1 MSRIFLSGSFY
12 LSLSK
17 VWRFENMA
25 SMSKH
30 YRWQSTVAWLVLP
43 LTSLG
48 ASLLTFQ
55 TSASAQFQGGDLQG
69 HWSQQ
74 CMAALAGKKIVAPD
88 SDGLFRPSAVMS
100 RAEYAALVQRA
111 FPGMSQ
117 TQRAIAFRDVRPDN
131 PNAKAIQYIQQT
143 GFWLGEGRDQFRP
156 GDLITR
162 SQAFGGLA
170 AGLRYTA
177 KQPESKNLRDAF
189 KDGRMVPDYT
199 RASVAAAL
207 ENRLIIN
214 QPDPKRFNPNQPIT
228 RAELA
233 AAVCQS
239 MPTTTALVPTQWIAS
254 VRFSPG
260 STPTPKPLP
269 PVVIK
274 PGTGNGTP
282 VGFPV
287 VVVPVITN
295 PSPRPPLPPLPQP
308 SFPTQE
314 IRGVWLT
321 NIDSQILFNPQLL
334 RSAIEELG
342 TLKFNTVYP
351 VVWNWGYTLYPSQ
364 VMRQATGEAI
374 DPREPGLRGRDPLA
388 EMVQLG
394 RQNNIAVMPWFEF
407 GFMAP
412 ADSELVKRNP
422 EWVTQRKDG
431 SKVWKEGE
439 YDRVWL
445 NPFKPEVQQFILSL
459 VDEIVSKYGVD
470 GIQFDDHMG
479 LPSEFGYD
487 AYTVAL
493 YKKENPGKEPP
504 VNAKDPQ
511 WLRWRAN
518 KITEFMG
525 RVFAIVKARKPY
537 ATVSLSPNS
546 QAFSYENYLQDWATW
561 RRLGYVEEI
570 LLQAYR
576 TDPTGFISELVQ
588 PDIQEAKKHVPVAIG
603 ILTGLKNKPM
613 PMSIIEQKIQIARD
627 RGFSG
632 VSFFFYETMWNL
644 SSEPSQDRK
653 SSFQMLFTPPVT
665 RPSLVRGWL
674 PPVLP

>member
-1 MSRIFLSGSFY
+1 MCKTFLSGGFY
-12 LSLSK
+12 LSLGK
-17 VWRFENMA
+17 VWRSENMA
-25 SMSKH
+25 SMSK
-30 YRWQSTVAWLVLP
+30 YRWQSTVAGLVLP

-48 ASLLTFQ
+48 SIMPLQ
-55 TSASAQFQGGDLQG
+55 ASAIAQVQGGDLPG
-69 HWSQQ
+69 HWSQP
-74 CMAALAGKKIVAPD
+74 CITALVGKKIVAPD
-88 SDGLFRPSAVMS
+88 SDGLFRPSAVVS

-117 TQRAIAFRDVRPDN
+117 SQRAIAFRDVRSDH

-143 GFWLGEGRDQFRP
+143 GFWLGEKRDEFRP
-156 GDLITR
+156 GNAMAR

-170 AGLRYTA
+170 SGLRYTA
-177 KQPESKNLRDAF
+177 KQPESKNLREAF

-233 AAVCQS
+233 AAICQA
-239 MPTTTALVPTQWIAS
+239 MPTTTALVPTRLVAS
-254 VRFSPG
+254 ARY
-260 STPTPKPLP
+260 PTPLP

-282 VGFPV
+282 AGLPV
-287 VVVPVITN
+287 VVVPVVDN
-295 PSPRPPLPPLPQP
+295 PSPRPPLSPLPLP

-321 NIDSQILFNPQLL
+321 NIDSQVLFNPQLL
-334 RSAIEELG
+334 RSAMEELG

-351 VVWNWGYTLYPSQ
+351 VVWNWGYTLYSSQ
-364 VMRQATGEAI
+364 VMRQVTGDAI
-374 DPREPGLRGRDPLA
+374 DPREPGLKGRDPLA
-388 EMVQLG
+388 ELVQLG
-394 RQNNIAVMPWFEF
+394 RQNNITVMPWFEF

-412 ADSELVKRNP
+412 ADSELAKRNP
-422 EWVTQRKDG
+422 QWLTQRKDG

-445 NPFKPEVQQFILSL
+445 NPFKPEVQQFILNL

-487 AYTVAL
+487 ADTVAL

-504 VNAKDPQ
+504 VNAKDPE

-537 ATVSLSPNS
+537 AIVSLSPNS
-546 QAFSYENYLQDWATW
+546 QTFSYENSLQDWGTW

-576 TDPTGFISELVQ
+576 TDPTGFISELEQ
-588 PDIQEAKKHVPVAIG
+588 PEVQEAKKHVPVAIG
-603 ILTGLKNKPM
+603 VLTGLRTKPM
-613 PMSIIEQKIQIARD
+613 PMSIIEQHIQIARD

-632 VSFFFYETMWNL
+632 MSFFFYETMWNL
-644 SSEPSQDRK
+644 SNEPLQDRK
-653 SSFQMLFTPPVT
+653 SSFQRMFTPSVT
-665 RPSLVRGWL
+665 RPSMVGGWL
-674 PPVLP
+674 PAPLP

>member
-1 MSRIFLSGSFY
+1 
-12 LSLSK
+12 
-17 VWRFENMA
+17 
-25 SMSKH
+25 MSK
-30 YRWQSTVAWLVLP
+30 YRWQSTVAWLLLP
-43 LTSLG
+43 LTSFG
-48 ASLLTFQ
+48 SLFTLQ
-55 TSASAQFQGGDLQG
+55 ASAMAQVQSSDLQG
-69 HWSQQ
+69 HWSRQ
-74 CMAALAGKKIVAPD
+74 CMTALADKKIVGAS
-88 SDGLFRPSAVMS
+88 SDGLFRPNAVVS

-111 FPGMSQ
+111 FPGVSL
-117 TQRAIAFRDVRPDN
+117 TQKAIAFRDVRPDH
-131 PNAKAIQYIQQT
+131 PNARAIQYIQQA
-143 GFWLGEGRDQFRP
+143 GFWLGEKRDEFRP
-156 GDLITR
+156 NDLITR

-177 KQPESKNLRDAF
+177 NARESKDLRAAF

-199 RASVAAAL
+199 KAAVAAAL

-233 AAVCQS
+233 AALCQAT
-239 MPTTTALVPTQWIAS
+239 PTTSALVPAQWIARARANS
-254 VRFSPG
+254 
-260 STPTPKPLP
+260 LP
-269 PVVIK
+269 PVAVK
-274 PGTGNGTP
+274 PGIGNGTP
-282 VGFPV
+282 VAFPV
-287 VVVPVITN
+287 VVVPVVGS
-295 PSPRPPLPPLPQP
+295 PSPPLPPLPQP

-321 NIDSQILFNPQLL
+321 NIDSRVLFNPQLL
-334 RSAIEELG
+334 RSAIQELG

-364 VMRQATGEAI
+364 VMRQAIGDAI

-388 EMVQLG
+388 ELVQLG
-394 RQNNIAVMPWFEF
+394 RQNNITVMPWFEF

-422 EWVTQRKDG
+422 QWVTQRKDG
-431 SKVWKEGE
+431 SKIWKEGE

-445 NPFKPEVQQFILSL
+445 NPFKPEVQQFILKL
-459 VDEIVSKYGVD
+459 VDEIVSNYGVD

-487 AYTVAL
+487 AETIAL

-525 RVFAIVKARKPY
+525 RVFATVKARKPY

-546 QAFSYENYLQDWATW
+546 QIFSYENYLQDWVTW

-576 TDPTGFISELVQ
+576 TDPTGFISELEQ
-588 PDIQEAKKHVPVAIG
+588 PDVQEAKKHIPVAIG
-603 ILTGLKNKPM
+603 VLTGLRTKPM

-632 VSFFFYETMWNL
+632 MSFFFYETMWNL
-644 SSEPSQDRK
+644 SNEPLQERK
-653 SSFQMLFTPPVT
+653 SSFQRMFTPPVT
-665 RPSLVRGWL
+665 RPSIVGGWL
-674 PPVLP
+674 PAPLP

>member
-1 MSRIFLSGSFY
+1 MF
-12 LSLSK
+12 K
-17 VWRFENMA
+17 
-25 SMSKH
+25 
-30 YRWQSTVAWLVLP
+30 YRWQSTIAWLVLP

-48 ASLLTFQ
+48 ATLPLQ
-55 TSASAQFQGGDLQG
+55 ASANAQIQGGDLQG
-69 HWSQQ
+69 HWSRQ
-74 CMAALAGKKIVAPD
+74 CMTALAGKKIVVPY
-88 SDGLFRPSAVMS
+88 SDGLFRPNAVVS
-100 RAEYAALVQRA
+100 RAEYAAVVQQA
-111 FPGMSQ
+111 FPGVSQ
-117 TQRAIAFRDVRPDN
+117 TQRSIAFRDVRPDH

-143 GFWLGEGRDQFRP
+143 GFWLGEKRDEFRP
-156 GDLITR
+156 SDLMTR

-233 AAVCQS
+233 AAVCQA
-239 MPTTTALVPTQWIAS
+239 MPTTSALVPTQLIANTG
-254 VRFSPG
+254 FSLG
-260 STPTPKPLP
+260 STPIPKPLP
-269 PVVIK
+269 PVVVK
-274 PGTGNGTP
+274 PGTGNGTS

-295 PSPRPPLPPLPQP
+295 PSPRPPLPSLPQP

-321 NIDSQILFNPQLL
+321 NIDSQVLFNPQLL
-334 RSAIEELG
+334 RSAMQELG
-342 TLKFNTVYP
+342 MLKFNTVYP

-364 VMRQATGEAI
+364 VMQQAIGEAI

-388 EMVQLG
+388 ELVQLG
-394 RQNNIAVMPWFEF
+394 RQNNITVMPWFEF

-422 EWVTQRKDG
+422 QWVTQRRDG
-431 SKVWKEGE
+431 SKIWKEGE
-439 YDRVWL
+439 YNRVWL

-487 AYTVAL
+487 ADTIAL

-546 QAFSYENYLQDWATW
+546 QTFSYENYLQDWVTW

-576 TDPTGFISELVQ
+576 TDPTGFISELEQ
-588 PDIQEAKKHVPVAIG
+588 PDVQEAKKHVPVAIG
-603 ILTGLKNKPM
+603 VLTGLRTKPM

-632 VSFFFYETMWNL
+632 MSFFFYETMWNL
-644 SSEPSQDRK
+644 SNEPLQDRK
-653 SSFQMLFTPPVT
+653 SSFQRLFTPPVT
-665 RPSLVRGWL
+665 RPSIVGGWL
-674 PPVLP
+674 PAPLP

>member
-1 MSRIFLSGSFY
+1 
-12 LSLSK
+12 
-17 VWRFENMA
+17 MA

-30 YRWQSTVAWLVLP
+30 YRWQSTVTGLVLP
-43 LTSLG
+43 LASLG
-48 ASLLTFQ
+48 AMFTLQ
-55 TSASAQFQGGDLQG
+55 ASAIAQVQGGDLQG
-69 HWSQQ
+69 HWSQP
-74 CMAALAGKKIVAPD
+74 CITALAGKKIVASD
-88 SDGLFRPSAVMS
+88 ADGLFRPNAVVS

-117 TQRAIAFRDVRPDN
+117 SQRAIAFRDVRPDH
-131 PNAKAIQYIQQT
+131 PNAKAIQYIQQS

-177 KQPESKNLRDAF
+177 KQAESKNLRDAF

-199 RASVAAAL
+199 RAPVAAAL

-214 QPDPKRFNPNQPIT
+214 QPDPKRFNPNQPIS
-228 RAELA
+228 RAELTA
-233 AAVCQS
+233 ALCQS
-239 MPTTTALVPTQWIAS
+239 MPATTALVPTRFVAS
-254 VRFSPG
+254 VRYSN
-260 STPTPKPLP
+260 PLP

-274 PGTGNGTP
+274 PGTGNGKP

-287 VVVPVITN
+287 VVVPVTGN
-295 PSPRPPLPPLPQP
+295 PSRPPLPTLPQP

-321 NIDSQILFNPQLL
+321 NIDSQVLFNPQLL

-342 TLKFNTVYP
+342 ALKFNTVYP

-364 VMRQATGEAI
+364 VMRQVMGEAI

-388 EMVQLG
+388 ELVQLG
-394 RQNNIAVMPWFEF
+394 RQNNIAVIPWFEF

-422 EWVTQRKDG
+422 QWVTQRKDG

-445 NPFKPEVQQFILSL
+445 NPFKPEVQQFILNL

-487 AYTVAL
+487 AETVAL

-537 ATVSLSPNS
+537 ATISLSPNS
-546 QAFSYENYLQDWATW
+546 QTFSYENYLQDWVTW

-588 PDIQEAKKHVPVAIG
+588 PEVQEAKKHVPVAIG
-603 ILTGLKNKPM
+603 VLTGLKNKPM

-644 SSEPSQDRK
+644 SNEPLQDRK
-653 SSFQMLFTPPVT
+653 SSFQRLFTPPVT
-665 RPSLVRGWL
+665 RPSIVGGWL
-674 PPVLP
+674 PAPLP

>member
-1 MSRIFLSGSFY
+1 
-12 LSLSK
+12 
-17 VWRFENMA
+17 MA
-25 SMSKH
+25 FMSK
-30 YRWQSTVAWLVLP
+30 YGWQSTVAWLVSPLTALGSMLP
-43 LTSLG
+43 L
-48 ASLLTFQ
+48 
-55 TSASAQFQGGDLQG
+55 SAPAVAQVQGGDLQG

-74 CMAALAGKKIVAPD
+74 CMTALASKKIVAPY
-88 SDGLFRPSAVMS
+88 SDGLFRPNAVLS

-117 TQRAIAFRDVRPDN
+117 TQRAIAFRDVRPDH

-143 GFWLGEGRDQFRP
+143 GFWLGEGRDEFRP
-156 GDLITR
+156 GALMVR
-162 SQAFGGLA
+162 SQAFGGIA

-177 KQPESKNLRDAF
+177 KLPQSKNLRDAF

-199 RASVAAAL
+199 KASISAAL

-233 AAVCQS
+233 AAICQA
-239 MPTTTALVPTQWIAS
+239 MPTTTALVPAQVIAS
-254 VRFSPG
+254 VR
-260 STPTPKPLP
+260 TTIPLP
-269 PVVIK
+269 PVVVK
-274 PGTGNGTP
+274 PGSGTGNGTP

-287 VVVPVITN
+287 VVVPVIGSPSTN
-295 PSPRPPLPPLPQP
+295 LPPLPPP

-321 NIDSQILFNPQLL
+321 NIDSQVLFNPQLL
-334 RSAIEELG
+334 RSAMEELG
-342 TLKFNTVYP
+342 MLKFNTVYP

-364 VMRQATGEAI
+364 VMRQVIGEAI
-374 DPREPGLRGRDPLA
+374 DPRETGLKGRDPLA
-388 EMVQLG
+388 ELVQLG
-394 RQNNIAVMPWFEF
+394 RQNNISVMPWFEF

-422 EWVTQRKDG
+422 QWLTQRKDG

-445 NPFKPEVQQFILSL
+445 NPFKPEVQQFILNL

-487 AYTVAL
+487 ADTIAL

-525 RVFAIVKARKPY
+525 RVFAIVKARNPY

-546 QAFSYENYLQDWATW
+546 QTFSYENSLQDWATW

-576 TDPTGFISELVQ
+576 TDPTGFISELEQ
-588 PDIQEAKKHVPVAIG
+588 PDVKEAKKHVPVAIG
-603 ILTGLKNKPM
+603 VLTGLRTKPM
-613 PMSIIEQKIQIARD
+613 PMSIIEQHIQIARD

-644 SSEPSQDRK
+644 SNEPLQDRK
-653 SSFQMLFTPPVT
+653 SSFQRMFTPPVI
-665 RPSLVRGWL
+665 RPSIVRGWVPAS
-674 PPVLP
+674 PP

>member
-1 MSRIFLSGSFY
+1 
-12 LSLSK
+12 
-17 VWRFENMA
+17 
-25 SMSKH
+25 MSKH

-48 ASLLTFQ
+48 SILTLQ
-55 TSASAQFQGGDLQG
+55 ASAIAQVQGIDLQG
-69 HWSQQ
+69 HWAQQ
-74 CMAALAGKKIVAPD
+74 CMTALAGKKIVSP
-88 SDGLFRPSAVMS
+88 SQDGLFRPNAVVS

-111 FPGMSQ
+111 FPAINQSQ
-117 TQRAIAFRDVRPDN
+117 KPIAFRDVRPDN
-131 PNAKAIQYIQQT
+131 PNAKAIQYIQRS
-143 GFWLGEGRDQFRP
+143 GFWLGEGRDEFRP
-156 GDLITR
+156 GDWISR

-177 KQPESKNLRDAF
+177 KQPESKNLRAAF
-189 KDGRMVPDYT
+189 KDGRTVPDYT
-199 RASVAAAL
+199 RAAVAAAL

-233 AAVCQS
+233 AAVCQA
-239 MPTTTALVPTQWIAS
+239 MPSTTALVPMRFIAT
-254 VRFSPG
+254 RFSPG
-260 STPTPKPLP
+260 EAAPTPKPLP
-269 PVVIK
+269 PVAVK
-274 PGTGNGTP
+274 PGTGGGIVTP
-282 VGFPV
+282 VGLPV
-287 VVVPVITN
+287 VVVPVIGN
-295 PSPRPPLPPLPQP
+295 PGTSRPPLPSLPRP

-321 NIDSQILFNPQLL
+321 NIDSQVLFNPQLL
-334 RSAIEELG
+334 RSAVEELG

-364 VMRQATGEAI
+364 VMRQVTGAAI

-388 EMVQLG
+388 ELVQLG
-394 RQNNIAVMPWFEF
+394 RQNKIAIMPWFEF

-412 ADSELVKRNP
+412 ADSELVRRNP
-422 EWVTQRKDG
+422 KWLTQRKDG
-431 SKVWKEGE
+431 SKVWREGE

-445 NPFKPEVQQFILSL
+445 NPFKPEVQQFILNL
-459 VDEIVSKYGVD
+459 VDEIVSKYDVD

-487 AYTVAL
+487 DYTIEL

-525 RVFAIVKARKPY
+525 RVFALVKARKPY

-546 QAFSYENYLQDWATW
+546 QIFSYENYLQDWSTW

-576 TDPTGFISELVQ
+576 TDPTGFISELAQAEV
-588 PDIQEAKKHVPVAIG
+588 QEAKKHVPVAIG
-603 ILTGLKNKPM
+603 VLTGLKNKPM

-632 VSFFFYETMWNL
+632 MSFFFYETMWNL
-644 SSEPSQDRK
+644 SNEPSQERK
-653 SSFQMLFTPPVT
+653 SSFQMLFAPTVT
-665 RPSLVRGWL
+665 RPNLVRGWVPPATL
-674 PPVLP
+674 P

>member
-1 MSRIFLSGSFY
+1 
-12 LSLSK
+12 
-17 VWRFENMA
+17 MA
-25 SMSKH
+25 K

-48 ASLLTFQ
+48 SLLTLQ
-55 TSASAQFQGGDLQG
+55 VSAMAQVQSSDLQG

-74 CMAALAGKKIVAPD
+74 CMTALADKKIVVPS
-88 SDGLFRPSAVMS
+88 SDGVFRPNAVVS

-117 TQRAIAFRDVRPDN
+117 SQKPIAFRDVRADH

-143 GFWLGEGRDQFRP
+143 GFWLGEKRDEFRP
-156 GDLITR
+156 GDSMAR

-177 KQPESKNLRDAF
+177 KQRESKDLRAAF

-199 RASVAAAL
+199 RTPVAAAL

-233 AAVCQS
+233 AALCQA
-239 MPTTTALVPTQWIAS
+239 MPTTTALVPTQFIAS
-254 VRFSPG
+254 ARPNS
-260 STPTPKPLP
+260 LP
-269 PVVIK
+269 PIGGK

-321 NIDSQILFNPQLL
+321 NIDSRVLFNPQLL
-334 RSAIEELG
+334 RSAIQELG

-364 VMRQATGEAI
+364 VMRQAIGDAI

-388 EMVQLG
+388 ELVQLG

-422 EWVTQRKDG
+422 QWVTQRKDG

-445 NPFKPEVQQFILSL
+445 NPFKPEVQQFILNL

-487 AYTVAL
+487 AETVAL

-546 QAFSYENYLQDWATW
+546 QTFSYENYLQDWVNW

-588 PDIQEAKKHVPVAIG
+588 PDIQEAKKHIPVAIG
-603 ILTGLKNKPM
+603 VLTGLRNKPM
-613 PMSIIEQKIQIARD
+613 PMSIIEQKVQIARD

-632 VSFFFYETMWNL
+632 MSFFFYETMWNL
-644 SSEPSQDRK
+644 SNEPLQDRK
-653 SSFQMLFTPPVT
+653 SSFQRMFTPPVT
-665 RPSLVRGWL
+665 RPSLVGGWL
-674 PPVLP
+674 PAPLP